1 MENIESENQDMKITS
16 PEDCGNSPKKKV
28 LKEFIIAI
36 AKKDM
41 DFIIKSISNRVSWN
55 TINEFTVQGKDNV
68 IEAIENRVTL
78 KIVELEI
85 HKIITHGYTA
95 GANGTVKL
103 EDGSIYS
110 FCNVYAFVS
119 AGKNIIKEI
128 TSYVIKMDK

>member
-1 MENIESENQDMKITS
+1 MENIESENQEIKITS

-41 DFIIKSISNRVSWN
+41 GLITEYISNHVSWN
-55 TINEFTVQGKDNV
+55 IINEFTVQGKDTV
-68 IEAIENRVTL
+68 VEAIENVVTL

-85 HKIITHGYTA
+85 QKIITHGYTA
-95 GANGTVKL
+95 AANGTVKL

-110 FCNVYAFVS
+110 FCNVYDFVS

-128 TSYVIKMDK
+128 TSYVIKMNK